1 MRSLLLTRDSGWCVF
16 SPRLCSARYLWRKR
30 LVVKC
35 CLPAS
40 SSSLGPGVTDSED
53 TGDREPPDREPPDSE
68 PPDSEPDPLLD
79 RDRLLAPSLGEQG
92 RSLGGGGG
100 VARDTGRERSSGEA
114 WSAVTIVTAA

>member
-1 MRSLLLTRDSGWCVF
+1 M
-16 SPRLCSARYLWRKR
+16 
-30 LVVKC
+30 VKC
-35 CLPAS
+35 CLLAAS

-53 TGDREPPDREPPDSE
+53 TGDREPPD
-68 PPDSEPDPLLD
+68 PLRDRDRD

-114 WSAVTIVTAA
+114 WSAVTIVTAGLRDTA

>member
-40 SSSLGPGVTDSED
+40 SSSLGPGVTDRED
-53 TGDREPPDREPPDSE
+53 TGDREPPDSEPPDSE

>member
-53 TGDREPPDREPPDSE
+53 TGDREPPDSEPPDRE

-92 RSLGGGGG
+92 RSLGGGG

>member
-1 MRSLLLTRDSGWCVF
+1 M
-16 SPRLCSARYLWRKR
+16 
-30 LVVKC
+30 VKC

-53 TGDREPPDREPPDSE
+53 TGDSEPPDREPPDSE

>member
-53 TGDREPPDREPPDSE
+53 TGDSEPPDREPPDSE

>member
-16 SPRLCSARYLWRKR
+16 SPLLCSARYLWRKR

-53 TGDREPPDREPPDSE
+53 TGDSEPPDSE
-68 PPDSEPDPLLD
+68 PPDRDPPDSEPDPLLD

>member
-1 MRSLLLTRDSGWCVF
+1 M
-16 SPRLCSARYLWRKR
+16 
-30 LVVKC
+30 VKC
-35 CLPAS
+35 CLPAA

-53 TGDREPPDREPPDSE
+53 TGDREPPDR
-68 PPDSEPDPLLD
+68 EPDPLLD

>member
-1 MRSLLLTRDSGWCVF
+1 M
-16 SPRLCSARYLWRKR
+16 
-30 LVVKC
+30 VKC

-53 TGDREPPDREPPDSE
+53 TGDREPPDSEPPDRE

>member
-1 MRSLLLTRDSGWCVF
+1 M
-16 SPRLCSARYLWRKR
+16 
-30 LVVKC
+30 VVKC

-40 SSSLGPGVTDSED
+40 SSSLGPGVTHSED
-53 TGDREPPDREPPDSE
+53 TGDSEPPDSE
-68 PPDSEPDPLLD
+68 PPDSEPPDREPDPLLD

>member
-1 MRSLLLTRDSGWCVF
+1 M
-16 SPRLCSARYLWRKR
+16 
-30 LVVKC
+30 VKC

-53 TGDREPPDREPPDSE
+53 TGDSEPPDRE

>member
-53 TGDREPPDREPPDSE
+53 TGDREPPDSEPPDSE